1 MKRLVMG
8 VWVCACMFLTSYAQE
23 MKLITAGSF
32 KIGGYGYLDDE
43 VPSHY
48 VSMPSYYM
56 DETEVTYEYWFEI
69 ANWAI
74 RNGYDFS
81 DRPETAKDGP
91 FWAETPEKH
100 PMNMIK
106 WYDAVKWC
114 NARSEKEGRKPCYY
128 TDFDKTSVYRKGETD
143 INNQNVDWTA
153 SGYRLPT
160 EAEWERAARG
170 KFIGA
175 NYPWGVVLESHKA
188 NYRNSGDKFDN
199 ASTPVKSYQPND
211 YGLYDMTGNVS
222 EWCWDW
228 YNPTWYSTPESWS
241 NPRGPAQMP
250 NVGERTDGT
259 RVHRGASFSDENSYE
274 RGYNLRLAFR
284 HQRLPTTA
292 LRSIGIRCVRSEY
305 DDALWVDKKTAEY
318 PNWKNLNWF
327 GYYYEADNGWVYH
340 ADFGWIYPKGKG
352 SYDNWIYF
360 PAYKDWIWTC
370 REVYPYVF
378 SEKEQGW
385 YYYDAQ
391 RKLFYNFS
399 RGDWIAK

>member
-1 MKRLVMG
+1 MKRLAIG
-8 VWVCACMFLTSYAQE
+8 VWVWACMFLTSYAQE
-23 MKLITAGSF
+23 MKLITGGSF

-69 ANWAI
+69 ANWAT

-81 DRPETAKDGP
+81 DRPEKAKDGP

-128 TDFDKTSVYRKGETD
+128 TDSDKTTIYRKGEID
-143 INNQNVDWTA
+143 INNQTVDWTA

-170 KFIGA
+170 NLIGA
-175 NYPWGVVLESHKA
+175 SYPWGVVLESHKA
-188 NYRNSGDKFDN
+188 NYRNSGDRFDN

-241 NPRGPAQMP
+241 NPRGPTQLP
-250 NVGERTDGT
+250 NTGKRTDGT
-259 RVHRGASFSDENSYE
+259 RVYRGASFSDENSYE
-274 RGYNLRLAFR
+274 RGYNLRIAFR
-284 HQRLPTTA
+284 HQRLPAAA

-305 DDALWVDKKTAEY
+305 DDALWIDKKTAEY

-340 ADFGWIYPKGKG
+340 AEFGWIYPQGKG

-370 REVYPYVF
+370 REIYPYVF
-378 SEKEQGW
+378 SKNDQDW
-385 YYYDAQ
+385 YYYDIQ
-391 RKLFYNFS
+391 RKLFL
-399 RGDWIAK
+399 